1 MENIVEITNL
11 SKKYGKKEALKNV
24 NLQLKKGQIIGLLGP
39 NGSGKSTMIKVLTGM
54 NPNYSGEVLIDGLPV
69 GADTK
74 NIVSYLPDGPF
85 FPDYMKV
92 KDALNLYK
100 DMFTDFNLEKA
111 KDILN
116 KFNIDVNMKIKTM
129 SKGTKEKMQLTLI
142 MSREAK
148 LIVLDEPIGGVD
160 PSARDVIM
168 ETILSNFNENQT
180 IILATH
186 LIADIEK
193 IFDSVIFIK
202 EGEIVLHDDV
212 ETLRIEHKKSIVDL
226 FKEVF

>member
-1 MENIVEITNL
+1 MENIVEIGYLN
-11 SKKYGKKEALKNV
+11 KKYGKKEALKNI
-24 NLQLKKGQIIGLLGP
+24 NLELKKGQIIGLLGP
-39 NGSGKSTMIKVLTGM
+39 NGSGKSTLIKVLTGM
-54 NPNYSGEVLIDGLPV
+54 NPNYTGTVLIDGLEI
-69 GADTK
+69 GSDTK
-74 NIVSYLPDGPF
+74 NIVSYLPDALF

-100 DMFTDFNLEKA
+100 DMYADFNMEKA
-111 KDILN
+111 KDILD

-168 ETILSNFNENQT
+168 ETILSNFNEEQT

-202 EGEIVLHDDV
+202 EGEVVLHDDV